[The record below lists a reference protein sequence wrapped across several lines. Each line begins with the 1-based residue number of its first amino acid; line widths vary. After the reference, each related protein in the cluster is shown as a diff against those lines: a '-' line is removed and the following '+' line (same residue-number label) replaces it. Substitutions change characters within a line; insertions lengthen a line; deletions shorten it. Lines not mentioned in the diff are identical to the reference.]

1 MKLIISL
8 ILILST
14 LFLSGCNFSLWDEC
28 FVFEKEK
35 SITKIGAITTDMMID
50 NAVLDDGDKQFIE
63 EDLKEQVFIFG
74 IRLKREF

>member
-1 MKLIISL
+1 MRNII
-8 ILILST
+8 I
-14 LFLSGCNFSLWDEC
+14 LFLLSSCVLLAGCNFSLWDEC
-28 FVFEKEK
+28 FVFEKDK

-50 NAVLDDGDKQFIE
+50 NAVLDDSDKQFVE